1 MIFYIMLFKKTI
13 IIQTLFLIYN
23 SKMILGIY
31 MKKIIS
37 KFYNYLANDSLYRNS
52 IYLMLST
59 GVMAVFGFFFWII
72 NARLYSAEQ
81 VGIGTTLIS
90 IMTLISSFS
99 LLGLGNSLIKYLPTS
114 DKKNEK
120 INTSFTLVGL
130 TSIFIS
136 IFFLVFLKTFSPRL
150 LFVRE
155 NIIFSLLFIL
165 FIVFTSLNAISEN
178 VFIAYRSSKFVLI
191 KNTIS
196 SIVKL
201 ILPIFLVAL
210 GAYGIVVSMGIAIAI
225 AFLVSLVFLILRF
238 NYSPK
243 PIIDRIV
250 VKRMTKFSLGNYVAG
265 FIGGL
270 PAMVLPILITNSIG
284 AKFSAYFYMDMMIAN
299 LLYIIPSATSQALF
313 AEGSYSEI
321 ELKVHLKKAIK
332 IISIIIIPAIIV
344 TFLFGKYI
352 LLAFGKEYSSEG
364 VIFLQIL
371 AISGIFISINCIGNS
386 IFYIKHRIKLIIL
399 VNFIGASIIL
409 SLSIIFIHNNLL
421 GIGVGWMLGQGII
434 SVIYLLFIKK
444 LL

>member
-1 MIFYIMLFKKTI
+1 
-13 IIQTLFLIYN
+13 
-23 SKMILGIY
+23 
-31 MKKIIS
+31 MKKITS
-37 KFYNYLANDSLYRNS
+37 KFYNYLANYSLYRNS

-90 IMTLISSFS
+90 VMALISSFS
-99 LLGLGNSLIKYLPTS
+99 ILGLGNGLIRYLPTS
-114 DKKNEK
+114 ERKNKK

-136 IFFLVFLKTFSPRL
+136 IFFLAFLKTFSPRL

-165 FIVFTSLNAISEN
+165 FIVFSSLNIISEN

-210 GAYGIVVSMGIAIAI
+210 GAYGMFMSMGIAMVVS
-225 AFLVSLVFLILRF
+225 FLVSLIFLILRF
-238 NYSPK
+238 DYLPK
-243 PIIDRIV
+243 PIIDRSV
-250 VKRMTKFSLGNYVAG
+250 VKRMTKFSLGNYIAG
-265 FIGGL
+265 FLGGL

-284 AKFSAYFYMDMMIAN
+284 AKFSAYFYIDMMIAS
-299 LLYIIPSATSQALF
+299 LLYVIPMAASQSLF
-313 AEGSYSEI
+313 AEGSYSER
-321 ELKVHLKKAIK
+321 ELKIQLKKTIK
-332 IISIIIIPAIIV
+332 IISLLLIPSILV

-352 LLAFGKEYSSEG
+352 LLVFGKEYSSEG

-371 AISGIFISINCIGNS
+371 AISGIFLSVNYIGNS
-386 IFYIKHRIKLIIL
+386 IFYIKHKIKLIIL
-399 VNFIGASIIL
+399 VNLLGASITL
-409 SLSIIFIHNNLL
+409 SLSIMLIHQNLL
-421 GIGVGWMLGQGII
+421 GVGVGWVMGQGTI

>member
-1 MIFYIMLFKKTI
+1 
-13 IIQTLFLIYN
+13 
-23 SKMILGIY
+23 
-31 MKKIIS
+31 
-37 KFYNYLANDSLYRNS
+37 
-52 IYLMLST
+52 MLST

-72 NARLYSAEQ
+72 NVRLYSAEQ

-99 LLGLGNSLIKYLPTS
+99 LLGLGNGLIRYLPTS
-114 DKKNEK
+114 ERKNKK

-136 IFFLVFLKTFSPRL
+136 IFFLIFLKTFSPRL

-155 NIIFSLLFIL
+155 SIIFSLLFIL
-165 FIVFTSLNAISEN
+165 FIVFSSLNIISES

-196 SIVKL
+196 SIAKL

-210 GAYGIVVSMGIAIAI
+210 GSYGIVVSMGIAMAV

-238 NYSPK
+238 NYLPK

-250 VKRMTKFSLGNYVAG
+250 VKRMTKFSLGNYIAG

-270 PAMVLPILITNSIG
+270 PAMVLPILIINSIG

-299 LLYIIPSATSQALF
+299 LLYIIPTATSQSLF
-313 AEGSYSEI
+313 AEGSYGEI

-332 IISIIIIPAIIV
+332 IISLLLVPAILV
-344 TFLFGKYI
+344 TFLFGNYI
-352 LLAFGKEYSSEG
+352 LLAFGKEYSDEG
-364 VIFLQIL
+364 IIL
-371 AISGIFISINCIGNS
+371 LKLLSISGIFISINTIGGTILN
-386 IFYIKHRIKLIIL
+386 IKIKIKLLIL
-399 VNFIGASIIL
+399 LSLINTTVIL
-409 SLSIIFIHNNLL
+409 SLSVFFIKMNLFGVVGV
-421 GIGVGWMLGQGII
+421 GIGWIVGHGII

>member
-1 MIFYIMLFKKTI
+1 
-13 IIQTLFLIYN
+13 
-23 SKMILGIY
+23 
-31 MKKIIS
+31 
-37 KFYNYLANDSLYRNS
+37 
-52 IYLMLST
+52 MLST

-81 VGIGTTLIS
+81 VGIGATLIS
-90 IMTLISSFS
+90 IITLISSFS

-114 DKKNEK
+114 DKKNKK
-120 INTSFTLVGL
+120 INTSFMLVGL

-136 IFFLVFLKTFSPRL
+136 IFFLVFLKTFSPKL

-155 NIIFSLLFIL
+155 NIIFSLLFVL
-165 FIVFTSLNAISEN
+165 FVVFSSLNIISES

-196 SIVKL
+196 SIAKL

-210 GAYGIVVSMGIAIAI
+210 GAYGIVVSMGIAMAV
-225 AFLVSLVFLILRF
+225 AFLLSLVFLILRF

-243 PIIDRIV
+243 PIIDKIV
-250 VKRMTKFSLGNYVAG
+250 VKKMIKFSLGNYIAG

-270 PAMVLPILITNSIG
+270 PATILPILITNLIG

-299 LLYIIPSATSQALF
+299 LLYIIPMATSQSLF
-313 AEGSYSEI
+313 AEGSYRERD
-321 ELKVHLKKAIK
+321 LKIQLKKAIK

-371 AISGIFISINCIGNS
+371 AISGIFVSINYIGNS
-386 IFYIKHRIKLIIL
+386 IFYIKNRIKLIIL
-399 VNFIGASIIL
+399 VNFIGASIVF
-409 SLSIIFIHNNLL
+409 SLSIMLIHQNLL
-421 GIGVGWMLGQGII
+421 GIGAGWMLGQGII

>member
-1 MIFYIMLFKKTI
+1 MKKT
-13 IIQTLFLIYN
+13 
-23 SKMILGIY
+23 
-31 MKKIIS
+31 IS
-37 KFYNYLANDSLYRNS
+37 KFYNYLASDSLYTNS

-90 IMTLISSFS
+90 IMRLISSFS

-130 TSIFIS
+130 TSIFVS

-155 NIIFSLLFIL
+155 SIIFSLLFIL
-165 FIVFTSLNAISEN
+165 FIVFSSLNIISES

-191 KNTIS
+191 KSTIF
-196 SIVKL
+196 SIAKL

-210 GAYGIVVSMGIAIAI
+210 GAYGIFMSMGIATAV
-225 AFLVSLVFLILRF
+225 AFLLSLVFLILRF
-238 NYSPK
+238 NYLPK

-250 VKRMTKFSLGNYVAG
+250 VRRMTKFSLGNYIAG

-270 PAMVLPILITNSIG
+270 PAMVLPILITNLIG
-284 AKFSAYFYMDMMIAN
+284 AKFSAYFYLDMMIVN
-299 LLYIIPSATSQALF
+299 LLYVIPMATSQSLF
-313 AEGSYSEI
+313 AEGSYSERG
-321 ELKVHLKKAIK
+321 LKIQLKKAIK
-332 IISIIIIPAIIV
+332 IISLLLVPAILVI
-344 TFLFGKYI
+344 FLFGNYI
-352 LLAFGKEYSSEG
+352 LLAFGKEYSYEG
-364 VIFLQIL
+364 FIL
-371 AISGIFISINCIGNS
+371 LKLLSISGIFTSINAIGGVILN
-386 IFYIKHRIKLIIL
+386 IKNRIKLLIL
-399 VNFIGASIIL
+399 VSFIGASIVL

-434 SVIYLLFIKK
+434 SVIYLLFIKI

>member
-1 MIFYIMLFKKTI
+1 MLFKKTI

-31 MKKIIS
+31 MKKTIS

>member
-1 MIFYIMLFKKTI
+1 VKKT
-13 IIQTLFLIYN
+13 
-23 SKMILGIY
+23 
-31 MKKIIS
+31 IS
-37 KFYNYLANDSLYRNS
+37 KFYNYLANDSLYKNS

-59 GVMAVFGFFFWII
+59 GVMAGFGFFFWII

-90 IMTLISSFS
+90 IMTLISSSS

-136 IFFLVFLKTFSPRL
+136 IFFLAFLKTFSPKL

-155 NIIFSLLFIL
+155 SIIFSLLFIL
-165 FIVFTSLNAISEN
+165 FVVFTSLNTISES

-196 SIVKL
+196 SIAKL

-210 GAYGIVVSMGIAIAI
+210 GAYGIFVSMGIAMAV
-225 AFLVSLVFLILRF
+225 AFLVSLVFLIFRF
-238 NYSPK
+238 NYLPK
-243 PIIDRIV
+243 PIIDRSI
-250 VKRMTKFSLGNYVAG
+250 VKRMTKFSIGNYTAG
-265 FIGGL
+265 LIGGL
-270 PAMVLPILITNSIG
+270 SAMVLPILITNSIG
-284 AKFSAYFYMDMMIAN
+284 AKFSAYFYLDMMIAN
-299 LLYIIPSATSQALF
+299 LLYIIPMATSQSLF
-313 AEGSYSEI
+313 AEGSYGEI
-321 ELKVHLKKAIK
+321 ELKMHLKKAIK

-344 TFLFGKYI
+344 TFLFGNYI
-352 LLAFGKEYSSEG
+352 LLAFGKEYSDEG
-364 VIFLQIL
+364 FIL
-371 AISGIFISINCIGNS
+371 LKLLSISGIFISINAIGGAILN
-386 IFYIKHRIKLIIL
+386 IKQKIKLMIL
-399 VNFIGASIIL
+399 LSLINTTVIL
-409 SLSIIFIHNNLL
+409 SLSVFFIKMNLFGIVGV
-421 GIGVGWMLGQGII
+421 GIGWIVGQGII

>member
-1 MIFYIMLFKKTI
+1 MKKT
-13 IIQTLFLIYN
+13 
-23 SKMILGIY
+23 
-31 MKKIIS
+31 IS
-37 KFYNYLANDSLYRNS
+37 KFYNYLAIDSLYKNS
-52 IYLMLST
+52 IYLILST

-120 INTSFTLVGL
+120 INTSFMFVGL

-136 IFFLVFLKTFSPRL
+136 IFFLAFLKKFSPRL

-155 NIIFSLLFIL
+155 SIIFSLLFIL
-165 FIVFTSLNAISEN
+165 FIVFSSLNIISES
-178 VFIAYRSSKFVLI
+178 VFTAYRSSKFVLI

-210 GAYGIVVSMGIAIAI
+210 GAYGIFVSMGIAMAV
-225 AFLVSLVFLILRF
+225 AFLVSLVFLFLRF
-238 NYSPK
+238 NYLPK

-250 VKRMTKFSLGNYVAG
+250 VKRMTKFSLGNYIAG

-270 PAMVLPILITNSIG
+270 PVMVLPILITNSIG

-299 LLYIIPSATSQALF
+299 LLYIISMATSQSLF
-313 AEGSYSEI
+313 AESSYSET

-344 TFLFGKYI
+344 TSLFGNYI
-352 LLAFGKEYSSEG
+352 LLAFGKEYSYEG
-364 VIFLQIL
+364 FILLKFLS
-371 AISGIFISINCIGNS
+371 ISGIFISINAIGS
-386 IFYIKHRIKLIIL
+386 AILKIKQKIKLLIL
-399 VNFIGASIIL
+399 LSLINTTVIL
-409 SLSIIFIHNNLL
+409 SLSVFFIKMNLF
-421 GIGVGWMLGQGII
+421 GIIGVGIGWIVGQGII